1 MIILMFILY
10 YLVAQMQFT
19 YDNMEASWSLSVL
32 KFGNV
37 TNNQVHIFD
46 YADCGGVIEV
56 PDDVSYFCSKY
67 RFRLVHYILYYMFT
81 FMGVATSIVG
91 E

>member
-1 MIILMFILY
+1 
-10 YLVAQMQFT
+10 MQFT
-19 YDNMEASWSLSVL
+19 YDNMEDSWSLSVL

-46 YADCGGVIEV
+46 YANCGGVIEV

-67 RFRLVHYILYYMFT
+67 RFRLVHYMLYILYVHFDGCGYLHCWRVSGFD
-81 FMGVATSIVG
+81 SQK
-91 E
+91 

>member
-1 MIILMFILY
+1 
-10 YLVAQMQFT
+10 MQFT

-37 TNNQVHIFD
+37 TNNHTHIFD
-46 YADCGGVIEV
+46 YGDCGGVIEV

-67 RFRLVHYILYYMFT
+67 RSSLFILLY
-81 FMGVATSIVG
+81 VL
-91 E
+91 